1 MTWSPKSHGFESGSS
16 GNSSWG
22 KPRKHRVNYIP
33 DFWQW
38 RAGLL
43 AMLARENIPVR
54 QEPDGTIVAKFSTGY
69 RKMSPKMQEQNHS
82 AYVDRLLG
90 KEVEEVTGNA
100 C

>member
-22 KPRKHRVNYIP
+22 KPRKYRVNYIP

-43 AMLARENIPVR
+43 AKLLQENIPVR
-54 QEPDGTIVAKFSTGY
+54 QEPDGTIIAKFGSEL
-69 RKMSPKMQEQNHS
+69 RKMSMELQQENYNT
-82 AYVDRLLG
+82 YVDQLLG
-90 KEVEEVTGNA
+90 KEAGEVTGDA